1 MDDGCRADRNEMGL
15 ETLDLEGG
23 TPALATVAG
32 LQSPTKRTISTEQ
45 LAPQDGFDR
54 QTEDGFGSSRPHESV
69 QSLGGVDDVEISI
82 HADESP
88 TQRLEESTDTVEDVV
103 GAEAGRGPLV

>member
-1 MDDGCRADRNEMGL
+1 
-15 ETLDLEGG
+15 
-23 TPALATVAG
+23 
-32 LQSPTKRTISTEQ
+32 
-45 LAPQDGFDR
+45 
-54 QTEDGFGSSRPHESV
+54 
-69 QSLGGVDDVEISI
+69 VDDVEISI